1 MGSMAIGVVEF
12 KSFFLPGR
20 HWDPG
25 TRAGGGDVT
34 SICVFPPSTTST
46 EFCLSKLSICRI
58 GDNPFEF
65 CPRLSSSWP
74 PSLAGAAGLM
84 KSGVEDFKFGKC
96 PLENLQ
102 HLVPHLLKST

>member
-1 MGSMAIGVVEF
+1 MGSMAIGAVEF

-25 TRAGGGDVT
+25 TGAGGGDVT

-46 EFCLSKLSICRI
+46 EFCLSKLSICQI

-74 PSLAGAAGLM
+74 PLLAGAAGLM
-84 KSGVEDFKFGKC
+84 KSGVEDFKFGKM
-96 PLENLQ
+96 PSLESAA
-102 HLVPHLLKST
+102 PCSPTLKST